1 MAAIQQAPVAAH
13 ELVVEPGQLPK
24 LRSNY
29 GNVIDSESTGWLK
42 PTPRDTP
49 LEEMRRRFD
58 EDGYVWVKNVI
69 PREVVLDMRQHYF
82 EHMSPTGLLAP
93 NTSPRAGIFN
103 PALNPLTHHG
113 VGGHDLPPS
122 AEQVSLL
129 TSAHSTSSYL
139 AFLKNDSLRA
149 FIRGFTGWEQEVLVV
164 RTLLRHNVPRGLST
178 GVHYDKL
185 FLRGGS
191 ADFLTGW
198 VPIGDCGAEGGG
210 LMYLEGSTALGKKIE
225 AEFWRGSEGMT
236 PEQRIDAFNV
246 NMTRDG
252 QLTHDAEEFGRT
264 KGEGRMRWLTG
275 NFEAGDVVFHNPYM
289 IHGASKNED
298 PEGRIRLSTDLRF
311 YEEGAALDKRWM
323 SIWRPD
329 DGL

>member
-149 FIRGFTGWEQEVLVV
+149 FIRGFTGWEQEVL
-164 RTLLRHNVPRGLST
+164 
-178 GVHYDKL
+178 
-185 FLRGGS
+185 
-191 ADFLTGW
+191 
-198 VPIGDCGAEGGG
+198 
-210 LMYLEGSTALGKKIE
+210 
-225 AEFWRGSEGMT
+225 
-236 PEQRIDAFNV
+236 
-246 NMTRDG
+246 
-252 QLTHDAEEFGRT
+252 
-264 KGEGRMRWLTG
+264 
-275 NFEAGDVVFHNPYM
+275 
-289 IHGASKNED
+289 
-298 PEGRIRLSTDLRF
+298 
-311 YEEGAALDKRWM
+311 
-323 SIWRPD
+323 
-329 DGL
+329 